1 MMPAV
6 SETVKVIH
14 HISFH
19 PSVAALR
26 LIVRFG
32 PDFAFLHCHTTD
44 SAVVLYESILGLSS

>member
-44 SAVVLYESILGLSS
+44 SAVVLYESILGLFS